1 MNATD
6 ISTLA
11 RQLFAAQGAK
21 AIADAAQ
28 KAESCRQAGD
38 AEQANIWERVEGV
51 LRELRG
57 PHQG

>member
-1 MNATD
+1 MNASD

-11 RQLFAAQGAK
+11 RELFAAQGAK

-28 KAESCRQAGD
+28 KANSCRQAGD
-38 AEQANIWERVEGV
+38 NEQAKIWERVEEA

-57 PHQG
+57 PHQS